1 MEQGARGD
9 TIDSAGGR
17 VSSFAP
23 KRRYS
28 QNFLTDAGIAR
39 NIVGALQLTAMDTVI
54 EIGPGKGALTT
65 HLVASPVKQIAA
77 IEVDTRA
84 VDFLREQPWVRSGR
98 VSIVQGDALT
108 TRVAE
113 IFPGESREHRC
124 IIGNIPYAITSPLL
138 FWMFDQ
144 RQGASRAVYM
154 MQREVARRCVANVG
168 SKDYGILSVAS
179 WLYGAAKL
187 MFHVQPGSFFPRPA
201 VTSSVVRFDLIDGT
215 ADGLPPREFMDFVRS
230 AFSQRRKVMT
240 NALADWSGRY
250 RFPLRDDSLHC
261 GVDLSRARAEECSPE
276 VLAQIYRSINS
287 RFSVGNDSQGIAT

>member
-1 MEQGARGD
+1 MEPGARGN

-28 QNFLTDAGIAR
+28 QNFLTDVGIAR
-39 NIVGALQLTAMDTVI
+39 NIVGALQLTAQDSVV

-65 HLVASPVKQIAA
+65 HLVTSPVKQIAA

-84 VDFLREQPWVRSGR
+84 VEFLREQSWVRSGR
-98 VSIVQGDALT
+98 VRIVQGDALT
-108 TRVAE
+108 AQVAE
-113 IFPGESREHRC
+113 IFSGESREHRC

-144 RQGASRAVYM
+144 RHGASRAVFM

-179 WLYGAAKL
+179 WLYGSAKL
-187 MFHVQPGSFFPRPA
+187 MFHVQPGSFFPRPS
-201 VTSSVVRFDLIDGT
+201 VTSSVVRFDLLDGT
-215 ADGLPPREFMDFVRS
+215 ADGLPQREFMDFVRS

-240 NALADWSGRY
+240 NALADWSGRNKA
-250 RFPLRDDSLHC
+250 PLREDSLHC

-276 VLAQIYRSINS
+276 MLGQIYQSINS
-287 RFSVGNDSQGIAT
+287 RYSIGSDSQGMSK